1 MSSAGAALC
10 DILVI
15 DTIVF
20 LVRHQD
26 DVGRPMEDILQDHMV
41 VEYAQYLC
49 TQLSA
54 NVISAGKR
62 VPAGTDLSVIGEQ
75 TACTGLLVWE
85 WSVSGERAGLCGG
98 LLVSLQTATVSVS
111 CRQPRP
117 M

>member
-1 MSSAGAALC
+1 
-10 DILVI
+10 
-15 DTIVF
+15 
-20 LVRHQD
+20 
-26 DVGRPMEDILQDHMV
+26 MEDILQDHMV